1 MFGITCGPE
10 MFQPLFK
17 TLERV
22 IIECEGVVNFID
34 DILVYGKDKQE
45 HDKK

>member
-10 MFQPLFK
+10 MFQK